1 MKRKLQFRS
10 IKGRLLAGFSV
21 VIGLTFVIGMIN
33 YIGMRAMTQEI
44 ETVLNQEQKLLV
56 LDNQLAQNMSVR
68 TNLLQGY
75 VITNDPLYIEE
86 FEAGIEES
94 IALENEALAASNSET
109 LENLISK
116 KIDWG
121 IRTDELVHLVN
132 EGEAESAARLMQEE
146 VQPLS
151 MDLVEGFNELAAERQ
166 AAMTAALQGLQQAN
180 VSLSRMNL
188 ITSTVVIIV
197 TITVALLVSTHI
209 TAPLKK
215 VTERMKQLA
224 AGDLTHEAFRT
235 SVQDETGQLMS
246 AADEMSRSL
255 TETLSH
261 ITRVAEKTS
270 NHSQQLALSAEGVQ
284 SETEQIAATMQELS
298 SGTETQAS
306 TVSELASKMDSF
318 VQEIG
323 IVYQNGAETVNR
335 SEEVLL
341 LSEEGRASMTS
352 SSNQMNQIYTLVR
365 NSVQRMEDL
374 SEQANQITKL
384 VTIVQEISDQT
395 NLLALNAAI
404 EAARAG
410 EQGKGFAVVADEVR
424 KLAEQVSDSVK
435 DITGFVA
442 TIQKES
448 AIVSQ
453 SLSESFVQVEEGS
466 ASIEET
472 EGTFQ
477 QIDQAVQEMNNQLN
491 GILDKLGTISDTGKA
506 MNGAIDDIAA
516 VSEESA
522 AGVEQTAASS
532 QQITETTQT
541 VSASASELASLSEEL
556 NQTVQ
561 TFNFFK
567 NNE

>member
-56 LDNQLAQNMSVR
+56 LDNQLAQNMSDR

-86 FEAGIEES
+86 FEAGIEEN

-209 TAPLKK
+209 SAPLKK

-224 AGDLTHEAFRT
+224 AGDLTHETFGT

-306 TVSELASKMDSF
+306 TASELASKMDSF

-323 IVYQNGAETVNR
+323 IVYQNGAETVNK

-374 SEQANQITKL
+374 NEQANQITKL
-384 VTIVQEISDQT
+384 VTIVQEIADQT

-477 QIDQAVQEMNNQLN
+477 QIDQAVQEMNSQLS
-491 GILDKLGTISDTGKA
+491 GILDKLGTISDTGKV

-541 VSASASELASLSEEL
+541 VSVSASELASLSEEL